1 MKPRPSV
8 RHTPCVSRTL
18 PSPSAAHPRPA
29 LIVSPFYQIQF
40 LKHLFQKITS
50 PAVSKSDWITNFSSP
65 RTMLIFDL
73 LIQYC
78 VLLNSQQIT
87 DFGFTLLCS
96 LILISDCKFFLQNGN
111 KPPLFPFLNN
121 VAPD

>member
-1 MKPRPSV
+1 MKPRPSA

-18 PSPSAAHPRPA
+18 PSPSTAHPRPA

-96 LILISDCKFFLQNGN
+96 LILISDCKFFLQNGDN
-111 KPPLFPFLNN
+111 PPLFPCPNN